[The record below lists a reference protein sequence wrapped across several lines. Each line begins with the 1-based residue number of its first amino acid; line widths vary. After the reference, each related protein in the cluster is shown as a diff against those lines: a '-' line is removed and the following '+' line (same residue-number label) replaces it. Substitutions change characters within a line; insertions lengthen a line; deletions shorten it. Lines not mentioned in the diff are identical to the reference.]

1 MRAMAMGF
9 AVALL
14 LTLLL
19 TPLVRQLA
27 LRLGALDP
35 FSARKVRKPSTV
47 PRLGGLGIAVAFYF
61 TVGLLWLLGSTV
73 ARATISPETPVGLI
87 LLGGVP
93 ILLLGIIDDL
103 HGLRALPKLLVQT
116 VVGVALWWSGL
127 RVLGA
132 SSLHGSV
139 ELYGFVSCAA
149 TVLWLV
155 AVINAVNLID
165 GLDGLASGV
174 VLFALGT
181 TTLAALWRGEHLLA
195 LLTGTL
201 MGAVLGFLRYNW
213 APASIMMGDT
223 GSLFLGYL
231 LAATSIW
238 SVRKSATAVLVV
250 FPVVALGLPL
260 LDTSLTISRRLLAG
274 RPVMQADRDHVHHR
288 LLGHGLPVQKVVLLL
303 YAACAVFSAL
313 SLGMVLVERTLARL
327 CLLAAVIFALGLS
340 YGFGYLRLGPR
351 GLFIALRHRRRTRQ
365 LLQLLQEL
373 GPQLQAAQTQQELDA
388 QVTRFAVAIGL
399 SLSLQP
405 LSSESAQSL
414 AAGPKTHYPVGS
426 REAVLAQLTVEAPES
441 QLRPDEQILLQLLCD
456 QLAPVVQRLA
466 SRGRVV
472 NTF

>member
-1 MRAMAMGF
+1 
-9 AVALL
+9 
-14 LTLLL
+14 
-19 TPLVRQLA
+19 
-27 LRLGALDP
+27 
-35 FSARKVRKPSTV
+35 V

-250 FPVVALGLPL
+250 FPVVALGLAAAGHVADDL
-260 LDTSLTISRRLLAG
+260 AAAAGGTTGDAG
-274 RPVMQADRDHVHHR
+274 RSRSCASPPAGAWAAGAKGGAAAVRGVRGVLGTVA
-288 LLGHGLPVQKVVLLL
+288 GHGAGGADAGAAMSARGGDLCAGPVLRLWL
-303 YAACAVFSAL
+303 SAAWAEGPVYCAAASASNPAAAAAAAGARTAATSGADPAGARRSGDALCRGDRALAVAAAAVF
-313 SLGMVLVERTLARL
+313 
-327 CLLAAVIFALGLS
+327 
-340 YGFGYLRLGPR
+340 
-351 GLFIALRHRRRTRQ
+351 
-365 LLQLLQEL
+365 
-373 GPQLQAAQTQQELDA
+373 
-388 QVTRFAVAIGL
+388 
-399 SLSLQP
+399 
-405 LSSESAQSL
+405 
-414 AAGPKTHYPVGS
+414 
-426 REAVLAQLTVEAPES
+426 
-441 QLRPDEQILLQLLCD
+441 
-456 QLAPVVQRLA
+456 
-466 SRGRVV
+466 
-472 NTF
+472 